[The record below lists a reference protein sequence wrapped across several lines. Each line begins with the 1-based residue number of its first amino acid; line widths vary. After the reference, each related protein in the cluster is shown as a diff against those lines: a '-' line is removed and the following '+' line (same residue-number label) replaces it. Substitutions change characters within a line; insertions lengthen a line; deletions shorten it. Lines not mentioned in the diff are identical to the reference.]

1 MKFVLQIMEN
11 MMMQQPSR
19 IIFVNFELKSVS
31 ELKNLGFEGEVSP
44 YKLKSVF
51 YETNNRDQA
60 KE

>member
-1 MKFVLQIMEN
+1 
-11 MMMQQPSR
+11 MMQQQSR